1 MKNTWVL
8 IVALFVLIAIVIIA
22 IVRWRASNH
31 NIKDKSEKYLPY
43 ANTELVRDM
52 PEYQRAEHKYH
63 LLLVAILGLFLMVFA
78 FTSIIAA
85 RPVAVS
91 TRQPSYENRDIML
104 CLDAS
109 GSMDVHIQELL
120 EYFSAL
126 VPELKGQRI
135 GLTVFSAYYMTL
147 APLSD
152 DYDALLDVF
161 ETLGENA
168 NNYAYALTSRRS
180 DPSMIGPGLVG
191 CVNSFDK
198 LDDEERSRSIILATD
213 NDAPSSQKVSL
224 PQAAKYAKRYNITVY
239 GLSTSDT
246 RSKNEIENAN
256 SFEAKEWRD
265 FREAVLSTGGTYYA
279 FSSWNAENSSSIREI
294 VDQIMKESAAKQDGA
309 ETLVYT
315 DIPVGFTIVALIG
328 IVVLFVLLW
337 RLSI

>member
-1 MKNTWVL
+1 MKNTWIL

-31 NIKDKSEKYLPY
+31 NIKDKSEEYLPY

-63 LLLVAILGLFLMVFA
+63 LLLVAIVGLFLMVFA

-147 APLSD
+147 SPLSD